1 MLRMKMA
8 HREESVSSIGPLEI
22 LSCEPV
28 SVNVVCKELG
38 VFLKKR
44 QVRDGLSSEN
54 IVHLEKL
61 KCGLCSSGCGQKN

>member
-1 MLRMKMA
+1 MV
-8 HREESVSSIGPLEI
+8 HRRETSSPVLEI

-28 SVNVVCKELG
+28 SVDVVCKELG

-44 QVRDGLSSEN
+44 QIRDGLSSEN

-61 KCGLCSSGCGQKN
+61 KRGLCSSGCG